1 MPTKTQF
8 IFSDKESSNLLLKIP
23 QVLSKEQV
31 QNAKEVLLSADWADG
46 NITAGYQSAKAK
58 NNLQLPENSTPA
70 IELGD
75 MILAALAKN
84 NLFMSAALPLKIFP
98 PLFNCYQG
106 GGNFGVHVDNAIRQ
120 VPGTPVKVRTDISMT
135 LFISEPDE
143 YEGGELIIEDRYGAQ
158 TVKLAA
164 GDMVIYPSTSLHR
177 VTPVTRGRRLASFFW
192 LQSMINSD
200 EKRALLFDMDMA
212 IQSLREK
219 LDDSP
224 EIVQLTGVYH
234 NMLRQW
240 AQT

>member
-1 MPTKTQF
+1 M
-8 IFSDKESSNLLLKIP
+8 LLKIP
-23 QVLSKEQV
+23 QVLNKEQV
-31 QNAKEVLLSADWADG
+31 QQAKQLLLQADWADG
-46 NITAGYQSAKAK
+46 NVTAGYQSAQAK
-58 NNLQLPENSTPA
+58 NNLQLPENSREA

-75 MILAALAKN
+75 TILMALAKSN
-84 NLFMSAALPLKIFP
+84 MFMSAALPLKIFP

-135 LFISEPDE
+135 LFISEPEE

-164 GDMVIYPSTSLHR
+164 GDMVLYPSTSLHR
-177 VTPVTRGRRLASFFW
+177 VTPVTEGRRLASFFW

-200 EKRALLFDMDMA
+200 EKRSLLFDMDMS
-212 IQSLREK
+212 IQSLRNK
-219 LDDSP
+219 VNDSP
-224 EIVQLTGVYH
+224 EIVELTGVY
-234 NMLRQW
+234 NNLLRQW